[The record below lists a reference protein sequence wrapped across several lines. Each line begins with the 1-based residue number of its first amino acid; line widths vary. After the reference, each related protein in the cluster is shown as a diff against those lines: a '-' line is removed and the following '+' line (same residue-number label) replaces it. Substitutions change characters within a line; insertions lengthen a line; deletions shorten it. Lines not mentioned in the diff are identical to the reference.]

1 MGVLSTRISC
11 LKDTL
16 SILKGIEI
24 KLCTA
29 SQIKEYGIAT
39 CETPKKGCEEHEP
52 FIRVYNGN
60 TNEFYKIALEADP
73 NGTSCIMELIGTKTE
88 VTKENTAM
96 LYCIFTLLHEAGHW
110 YDYKNRPDE
119 YTSDVDAVDNSVFPD
134 SSIDAARAYRKRP
147 IENRADQFA
156 LDHII
161 EAWKEVNEKIFHG
174 LLSVSEI

>member
-1 MGVLSTRISC
+1 MCVLSTRISC
-11 LKDTL
+11 LKDAL

-24 KLCTA
+24 KFCPA

-39 CETPKKGCEEHEP
+39 CKTPKKGYEENEP

-60 TNEFYKIALEADP
+60 TNEFYKIAQGADP
-73 NGTSCIMELIGTKTE
+73 NGTSCIMELIGTKIE
-88 VTKENTAM
+88 VTKENTAL

-119 YTSDVDAVDNSVFPD
+119 YTSDVEAVDNSVSSD
-134 SSIDAARAYRKRP
+134 SSIDVARVYRKRS

-161 EAWKEVNEKIFHG
+161 EAWDEVNEKIFHG
-174 LLSVSEI
+174 LLSVSKI